1 MINPEIIKIASDTSN
16 CGIKNNSN
24 LLATSRNKICGDE
37 ITIEIEIC
45 NEKIQKMSYETESC
59 IFCQASASLLSNI
72 IKKSNIKSLRIDIEE
87 ISSSHKNKK
96 IILKALNNPFVSMCV
111 KHYFTSTLKG
121 NKARKSKER
130 RRNIKM
136 FVFCC
141 GLKST
146 QYTMARLFAD

>member
-96 IILKALNNPFVSMCV
+96 IILKKKYKPF
-111 KHYFTSTLKG
+111 
-121 NKARKSKER
+121 RKLFQQKYKER
-130 RRNIKM
+130 FNCILLPFNALLKVVNNNI
-136 FVFCC
+136 
-141 GLKST
+141 
-146 QYTMARLFAD
+146 